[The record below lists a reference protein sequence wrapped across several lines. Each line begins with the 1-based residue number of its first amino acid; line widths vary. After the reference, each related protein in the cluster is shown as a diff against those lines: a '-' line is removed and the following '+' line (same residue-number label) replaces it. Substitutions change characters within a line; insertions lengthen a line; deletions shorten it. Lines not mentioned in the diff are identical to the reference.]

1 MQDACRES
9 EMLSRVPD
17 VPVRSELDISPVIWQ
32 ACVSVCFDLCYPS
45 LQVLD
50 SLLVMKEAC
59 VTVHIVHT
67 SDVDNHMLDA
77 IHTSG
82 VEIHSSDV
90 IPYARRRF
98 YELGFRVRV

>member
-1 MQDACRES
+1 
-9 EMLSRVPD
+9 
-17 VPVRSELDISPVIWQ
+17 
-32 ACVSVCFDLCYPS
+32 
-45 LQVLD
+45 
-50 SLLVMKEAC
+50 MKEAC

-77 IHTSG
+77 IHTLG

-98 YELGFRVRV
+98 YELGFRVVWDSGCRVQSSGFRITARVL

>member
-9 EMLSRVPD
+9 EMLSHVPD
-17 VPVRSELDISPVIWQ
+17 VPVRPELDISPVIWQ

-77 IHTSG
+77 IHTLG

-98 YELGFRVRV
+98 YELGFRV